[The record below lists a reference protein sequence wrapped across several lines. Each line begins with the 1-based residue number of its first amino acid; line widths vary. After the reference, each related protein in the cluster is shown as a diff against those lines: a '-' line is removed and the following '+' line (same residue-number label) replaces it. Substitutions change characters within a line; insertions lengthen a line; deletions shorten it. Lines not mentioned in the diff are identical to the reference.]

1 LEETVAEIAIIT
13 DSTANIPQDLVEKYK
28 IQVVPQVLIWDGET
42 LLDGVD
48 ISPTEFYARLT
59 TSKNLPT
66 TSQASMAAFKE
77 LFEPHVQRGV
87 PILTIVISA
96 DLSGTL
102 QSAQQAKAL
111 FPEARIE
118 LVDSR
123 STAMAMGFQVL
134 AAARAAQAG
143 EPFEEVV
150 KVAEAAREKSG
161 VIFAVD
167 TLEFLHRGGRIGG
180 AARLLGTALNLKPL
194 LHVVDGKVEPLEKV
208 RTKAKAHVRLIELIA
223 ERVDG
228 RDKVRLST
236 LHAASPEE
244 AEKLL
249 QRVQE
254 RVNPVEALITEVG
267 PVLGTHVGP
276 GTVGIAYCT
285 DF

>member
-1 LEETVAEIAIIT
+1 MAEIAIIT
-13 DSTANIPQDLVEKYK
+13 DSTANIPPDLVEKYK

-87 PILTIVISA
+87 PILTIVLSA

>member
-1 LEETVAEIAIIT
+1 MAEIAIIT